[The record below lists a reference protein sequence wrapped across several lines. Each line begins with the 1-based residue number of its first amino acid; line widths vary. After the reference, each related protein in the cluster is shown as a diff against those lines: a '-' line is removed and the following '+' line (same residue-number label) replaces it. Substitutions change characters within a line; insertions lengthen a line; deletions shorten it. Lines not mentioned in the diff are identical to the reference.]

1 MALFEFSSYI
11 SGRRSSRSKLDC
23 LNGFSLEPVKL
34 EKILPLA
41 FAYDTDI
48 IGCLLGAESLVPTDA
63 DEMMAVAVEFSD
75 AYSKS
80 GLTMECR
87 IIDPDFHE
95 RTVQFAQGVFG
106 PSQWESNER
115 IPFPGAQQ
123 FVADFKHRTGRLPSY
138 HASAAYTAS
147 QILEQA
153 VQDTRSLNH
162 RKIRDFIIRLDRM
175 TIIGRFKVDKS
186 GRQIGHNPV
195 INQWQNGRKE
205 IVYPFN

>member
-11 SGRRSSRSKLDC
+11 LGRRSSRSKLDC
-23 LNGFSLEPVKL
+23 LNGCSLEPVKL
-34 EKILPLA
+34 EKNLPLA
-41 FAYDTDI
+41 FAYDAVI
-48 IGCLLGAESLVPTDA
+48 IGCLLGAESLVLTDA
-63 DEMMAVAVEFSD
+63 DEMMAVAVELSD
-75 AYSKS
+75 VYSKS

-106 PSQWESNER
+106 PFNGNPMSV
-115 IPFPGAQQ
+115 FH
-123 FVADFKHRTGRLPSY
+123 F
-138 HASAAYTAS
+138 
-147 QILEQA
+147 LEQA

-162 RKIRDFIIRLDRM
+162 RKIRDFIIRLDKM

-195 INQWQNGRKE
+195 INPWQNGRKE